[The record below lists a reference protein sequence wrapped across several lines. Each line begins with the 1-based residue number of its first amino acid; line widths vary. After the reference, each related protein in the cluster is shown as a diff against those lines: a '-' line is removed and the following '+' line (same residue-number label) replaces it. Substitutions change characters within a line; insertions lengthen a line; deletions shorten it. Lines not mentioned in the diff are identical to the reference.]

1 MNMPDTYKTTYE
13 AFRWKVPAQ
22 LNIEQLICARW
33 ANDPGRIAIRYESDS
48 GQKSSWTYRDL
59 HLAANRLASSLRELG
74 VERGDRVAIVLP
86 QRPITAVAHIA
97 LYRLGAIAM
106 PLSIL
111 FGTEALAYRFADS
124 EAFAVIADA
133 TALAAVRSARPDCVR
148 FVAVAADEAAS
159 DFLDPSDQE
168 FDVQDLIDRGHPRFS
183 AVKTLAAEPAQLLY
197 TSGTTGP
204 PKGALIPHRALIGN
218 LPGFVASQNWFP
230 DQASCFWSPADWA
243 WTGGLMDA
251 LLPSLYFG
259 QSILAYKGRFSGDT
273 AYDLLERYEISHA
286 FLFPTAL
293 KAMLKSDPNPG
304 NNHKLKLRA
313 VMSAGESV
321 GPTLFDWCEESLGLS
336 VNEMF
341 GQTEMNYVV
350 GNCSRYWSTR
360 SGSIGRPYPGHRVA
374 IIDESGLEV
383 PAGTLGEIAVHRNDR
398 HGHPDPVFFIEYWR
412 NLKASEDKFTGEW
425 CRTGDL
431 ATNDDEGFF
440 WYAGRSDDM
449 FKAAG
454 YRIGPGE
461 IESCL
466 LQHSDVANVAVV
478 PKPDRD
484 RGNLVKAF
492 VVLSRPEK
500 YTNSDQLED
509 LKLSLQMQVKQR
521 LAPYEYPK
529 EIEFIESLPMTTSGK
544 VQRAIL
550 RQLEQDRAL
559 QQQSQP
565 GDVNANLSA

>member
-1 MNMPDTYKTTYE
+1 MTDTYKSAYE
-13 AFRWKVPAQ
+13 SFQWKVPAQ
-22 LNIEQLICARW
+22 LNIEQLICSRW
-33 ANDPGRIAIRYESDS
+33 AKDQGRIAIRYENEF
-48 GQKSSWTYRDL
+48 GQTSIWTYRDL
-59 HLAANRLASSLRELG
+59 HLAANRLACSLRELG
-74 VERGDRVAIVLP
+74 VQRGDRVAIVLP

-111 FGTEALAYRFADS
+111 FGPEAFAYRLADS
-124 EAFAVIADA
+124 EACGLIADA
-133 TALAAVRSARPDCVR
+133 SALPALRSARPDCVR
-148 FVAVAADEAAS
+148 FMAIAAEEHTGDV
-159 DFLDPSDQE
+159 LDPSDQE
-168 FDVQDLIDRGHPRFS
+168 FDVQDLLDQGHPRFT
-183 AVKTLAAEPAQLLY
+183 AVKTLASEPAQLLY

-230 DQASCFWSPADWA
+230 DQATCFWSPADWA

-259 QSILAYKGRFSGDT
+259 QSILAYKGRFSGEI
-273 AYDLLERYEISHA
+273 AYELLERYAISHA

-293 KAMLKSDPNPG
+293 KAMLKSDADPRATKTLN
-304 NNHKLKLRA
+304 LRA

-321 GPTLFDWCEESLGLS
+321 GPTLYDWCEQALGLT

-350 GNCSRYWSTR
+350 GNCSRYWESR

-374 IIDESGLEV
+374 VIDDEGLEV
-383 PAGTLGEIAVHRNDR
+383 PAGSMGEVAVHRNDR
-398 HGHPDPVFFIEYWR
+398 HGHPDPVLFIEYWR
-412 NLKASEDKFTGEW
+412 NLKSTDDKYNGDW

-431 ATNDDEGFF
+431 ATRDDDGFL
-440 WYAGRSDDM
+440 WYAGRADDM

-461 IESCL
+461 IEHCL
-466 LQHSDVANVAVV
+466 LQHPDVANVAVV
-478 PKPDRD
+478 PKPDRE

-492 VVLSRPEK
+492 VVLSRPEN
-500 YTNSDQLED
+500 YRDSNQQAQLI
-509 LKLSLQMQVKQR
+509 KALQAQVKQK

-529 EIEFIESLPMTTSGK
+529 EIEFIENLPMTTSGK

-550 RQLEQDRAL
+550 RKLEADRVE
-559 QQQSQP
+559 QVQQP
-565 GDVNANLSA
+565 GETHASL

>member
-1 MNMPDTYKTTYE
+1 MADTYRTTYD

-22 LNIEQLICARW
+22 LNIEQFICARW
-33 ANDPGRIAIRYESDS
+33 AKEPGKIAIRYESDS
-48 GQKSSWTYRDL
+48 GQQSTWTYRDL
-59 HLAANRLASSLRELG
+59 HLAANRLACALRELG
-74 VERGDRVAIVLP
+74 VDRGDRVAIVLP

-97 LYRLGAIAM
+97 IYRLGAIAM

-111 FGTEALAYRFADS
+111 FGPEALAYRLADS
-124 EAFAVIADA
+124 EASGVIADA
-133 TALAAVRSARPDCVR
+133 SALEALRSARPDCVR
-148 FVAVAADEAAS
+148 FLAVAADEHTA
-159 DFLDPSDQE
+159 DWLDPGEQE
-168 FDVQDLIDRGHPRFS
+168 FDVQDLINHGHPRFS
-183 AVKTLAAEPAQLLY
+183 AVKTLASEPAQLLY

-218 LPGFVASQNWFP
+218 LPGFVASQHWFP
-230 DQASCFWSPADWA
+230 DEAHCFWSPADWA

-259 QSILAYKGRFSGDT
+259 QTILAYKGRFSGET
-273 AYDLLERYEISHA
+273 AYDLLERYDISHA

-293 KAMLKSDPNPG
+293 KAMLKTDPNPQS
-304 NNHKLKLRA
+304 HRKLRLRA

-321 GPTLFDWCEESLGLS
+321 GHTLYQWCEEALGLT

-341 GQTEMNYVV
+341 GQTEMNYVL
-350 GNCSRYWSTR
+350 GNCSRYWASH

-374 IIDESGLEV
+374 VIDESGREM
-383 PAGTLGEIAVHRNDR
+383 PDGSIGEIAVHRNDR

-412 NLKASEDKFTGEW
+412 NLKATDEKFTGDW

-431 ATNDDEGFF
+431 AIKDQDGFF
-440 WYAGRSDDM
+440 WYAARADDM

-461 IESCL
+461 IENCL
-466 LQHSDVANVAVV
+466 LQHSAVANVAVV
-478 PKPDRD
+478 PKPDSE

-492 VVLSRPEK
+492 VVLSQPEK
-500 YTNSDQLED
+500 YQHHRQRE
-509 LKLSLQMQVKQR
+509 KLTLALQAQVRQK

-544 VQRAIL
+544 VQRAVL
-550 RQLEQDRAL
+550 RQLELDRAH
-559 QQQSQP
+559 QQQRLQ
-565 GDVNANLSA
+565 GEENAGLST